1 MPDDGGMN
9 RVVLAEFL
17 KSRRDAL
24 QPADVGLAPGAR
36 RRVSGLRRDEVA
48 GLAGMSGDYYTRL
61 EQGRGPQPS
70 DQMLGALARA
80 LRLTHDERD
89 YLFRL
94 AGRNPPPRACLNVH
108 VAPALLRVLD
118 RLDDTPALVLSALGE
133 TLAQNSLAKALL
145 GDHSRFTSSARSSV
159 YRWFTDP
166 AERALYPAAEQA
178 RQGRA
183 QVAGLRVAV
192 AQSLRAREL
201 VERLR
206 QLSPEFHDIWQD
218 HDVATRFAD
227 HKTLLHPELGEIELD
242 CQTLYSED
250 QSQALLVLTA
260 APGSGAAEKL
270 ELLAVLGHQR
280 FAAAQ

>member
-1 MPDDGGMN
+1 MD
-9 RVVLAEFL
+9 RSTLAEFL

-24 QPADVGLAPGAR
+24 QPADVGLSPGAR

-70 DQMLGALARA
+70 DAMLGALARA

-94 AGRNPPPRACLNVH
+94 AGRNPPPRAPLDTH
-108 VAPALLRVLD
+108 IAPPLLRVLD
-118 RLDDTPALVLSALGE
+118 RLDDTPALILSALGE
-133 TLAQNSLAKALL
+133 TLAQNRLAKALL
-145 GDHSRFTSSARSSV
+145 GDYSGFTGNARSSV

-166 AERALYPAAEQA
+166 AERAIYPAADQA

-192 AQSLRAREL
+192 SRSPQARRL
-201 VERLR
+201 VELLQR
-206 QLSPEFHDIWQD
+206 LSPEFDRIWEA

-227 HKTLLHPELGEIELD
+227 RKTLLHPELGEIDLD

-250 QSQALLVLTA
+250 QNQALLVLTA
-260 APGSGAAEKL
+260 APRTEAAEKL
-270 ELLAVLGHQR
+270 RLLAVIGQQR
-280 FAAAQ
+280 FASAG

>member
-1 MPDDGGMN
+1 MD
-9 RVVLAEFL
+9 RSTLAEFL

-24 QPADVGLAPGAR
+24 QPADVGLSPGAR
-36 RRVSGLRRDEVA
+36 RRVPGLRRDEVA
-48 GLAGMSGDYYTRL
+48 SLTGMSIDYYTRL

-80 LRLTHDERD
+80 LRLSHDERD

-94 AGRNPPPRACLNVH
+94 AGRNPPPRASMDLH
-108 VAPALLRVLD
+108 IAPPLLRVLD
-118 RLDDTPALVLSALGE
+118 RLEDTPALILSALGE
-133 TLAQNSLAKALL
+133 TLAQNRLAKALL
-145 GDHSRFTSSARSSV
+145 GDHSRFTGDARSSV

-166 AERALYPAAEQA
+166 AERSVYPVAEQA

-192 AQSLRAREL
+192 SQSAQARGL
-201 VERLR
+201 VKRLQR
-206 QLSPEFHDIWQD
+206 LSREFNDIWQD

-227 HKTLLHPELGEIELD
+227 HKTLQHPELGEIELD

-250 QSQALLVLTA
+250 ASQALLVLTA
-260 APGSGAAEKL
+260 PPRTEAAEKL
-270 ELLAVLGHQR
+270 RLLSVIGQQR
-280 FAAAQ
+280 FASAG

>member
-1 MPDDGGMN
+1 MD
-9 RVVLAEFL
+9 RSTLAEFL

-24 QPADVGLAPGAR
+24 QPADVGLSPGAR
-36 RRVSGLRRDEVA
+36 RRVAGLRRDEVA
-48 GLAGMSGDYYTRL
+48 GLVGMSGDYYTRL

-70 DQMLGALARA
+70 DAMLGALARA

-94 AGRNPPPRACLNVH
+94 AGRNPPPRAPLDTH
-108 VAPALLRVLD
+108 VAPPLRRVLD
-118 RLDDTPALVLSALGE
+118 RLDDSPALILSALGE
-133 TLAQNSLAKALL
+133 TLAQNRLAKALL
-145 GDHSRFTSSARSSV
+145 GDHSGFTGNARSCV

-166 AERALYPAAEQA
+166 AERAVYLPGDQD

-192 AQSLRAREL
+192 AQSPQARRL
-201 VERLR
+201 VELLQR
-206 QLSPEFHDIWQD
+206 QSPEFDRIWQS

-227 HKTLLHPELGEIELD
+227 HKTLVHPELGEIELD

-250 QSQALLVLTA
+250 RFQALLVLTA
-260 APGSGAAEKL
+260 APRTEAAEKL
-270 ELLAVLGHQR
+270 RLLAVIGEQR
-280 FAAAQ
+280 FASAG